1 MDGAGIQFRF
11 PASCDRKIKAGAVQG
26 RLPVQ
31 RTIGTEKMK
40 MTGKQIQ
47 NLGFVAS
54 IMSIGMYVAYIPQI
68 MNNLDGPRAIRFS
81 LSWLL

>member
-1 MDGAGIQFRF
+1 
-11 PASCDRKIKAGAVQG
+11 
-26 RLPVQ
+26 
-31 RTIGTEKMK
+31 MK
-40 MTGKQIQ
+40 MTEKQIQ